1 MAVFQV
7 IFLILFPAVI
17 IYMLQKFKKL
27 SFLSPILLCYV
38 FGIIIANLPIPFD
51 RGISLTISEI
61 SVPLAIPLTLFQ
73 TRFKSWIHLAGKMV
87 LSFVLV
93 CISAIVASIVSS
105 LVFKGFIPEYWKLAG
120 MLVGVYTG
128 GTPNLV
134 AVGMGLDVS
143 ESTLILANT
152 SDAILGGIYFL
163 ILISV
168 AKRFL
173 RFFLPPYKQKSAEVE
188 TEDIQE
194 RLFTAELFLSSNG
207 RGKLYRMIA
216 AFFISM
222 DILVIGAG
230 ISYITTGSFT
240 SVVVIMLTITTLGI
254 ACSFVG
260 KIRNI
265 KGTYEIGQYLIFV
278 FSLAI
283 GTTVNFTELINA
295 SNKIFLFTTMVMWMA
310 IIIHFILAAI
320 FRIDTDTAII
330 TSTAGIFGPPFIAP
344 VVNAIK
350 NKEMLVPGFT
360 CGLVGYAVGN
370 YLGFLTSYLV
380 MPR

>member
-168 AKRFL
+168 AKRL
-173 RFFLPPYKQKSAEVE
+173 AGLFLPPYKQKSAE
-188 TEDIQE
+188 
-194 RLFTAELFLSSNG
+194 
-207 RGKLYRMIA
+207 
-216 AFFISM
+216 
-222 DILVIGAG
+222 
-230 ISYITTGSFT
+230 
-240 SVVVIMLTITTLGI
+240 
-254 ACSFVG
+254 
-260 KIRNI
+260 
-265 KGTYEIGQYLIFV
+265 EIGR
-278 FSLAI
+278 
-283 GTTVNFTELINA
+283 A
-295 SNKIFLFTTMVMWMA
+295 SCRERV
-310 IIIHFILAAI
+310 
-320 FRIDTDTAII
+320 
-330 TSTAGIFGPPFIAP
+330 
-344 VVNAIK
+344 
-350 NKEMLVPGFT
+350 
-360 CGLVGYAVGN
+360 
-370 YLGFLTSYLV
+370 
-380 MPR
+380 